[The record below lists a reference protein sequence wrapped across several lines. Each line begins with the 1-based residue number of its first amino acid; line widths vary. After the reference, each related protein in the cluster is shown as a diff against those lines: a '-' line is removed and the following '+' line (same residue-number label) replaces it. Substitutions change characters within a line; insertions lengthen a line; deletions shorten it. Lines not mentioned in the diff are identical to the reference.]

1 MNGMVRKEK
10 LKHEHIIRH
19 LWLKMNYVGYKEKK
33 KLSKKLQHHIQ
44 LAEQYKQ
51 HEKVVA

>member
-19 LWLKMNYVGYKEKK
+19 LWLKMNYVGHEEKK
-33 KLSKKLQHHIQ
+33 SLNKRLQHHLQ
-44 LAEQYKQ
+44 CLEQCKQ
-51 HEKVVA
+51 HERAAA